1 MFEGAWRPAFA
12 MLRTRTSN
20 IPRCWVANSRSRFR
34 IAARAS
40 AARDQCSRSWPAV
53 GEQFVEQLQRV
64 VVVVS
69 ASAHALQLFG
79 ELSTHARPRLGCWL
93 QPASCVYKLIYWPS
107 IWHVISDII
116 LLRWLYLVSCS
127 VRFTDHGLS
136 CPVGVYVYAKLSFA
150 ESQFTN
156 FECICVCNKYWLVV
170 SAGRSK
176 HGSAC
181 LSVLSWFASEVGRS

>member
-1 MFEGAWRPAFA
+1 MEPLTIDSRMFEGAWRPTFA

-20 IPRCWVANSRSRFR
+20 IPRCRVANSRSRFR

-107 IWHVISDII
+107 IWHNFVAVVISCL
-116 LLRWLYLVSCS
+116 LLRPIYWPWSELSCWRICICKVIFCWVPVHQFWVYMCMQQILVS
-127 VRFTDHGLS
+127 G
-136 CPVGVYVYAKLSFA
+136 
-150 ESQFTN
+150 
-156 FECICVCNKYWLVV
+156 
-170 SAGRSK
+170 
-176 HGSAC
+176 
-181 LSVLSWFASEVGRS
+181 